1 VKIRDRELAELL
13 GLKPGTV
20 LHQWETGKLPS
31 YKLAVRSASTALR
44 AAGIVWATRAQ
55 ELVIFC
61 ASRDVAGSLLRGAC
75 RNEPNDSGES
85 KDDDDDRADET
96 GSWQEGGEE
105 DGQGDRA
112 DDDEG
117 DCAHAASWFPEP
129 VGRKR
134 PAELI
139 QERARGVCGGPLPSS
154 SEPRPPT
161 G

>member
-1 VKIRDRELAELL
+1 MVL
-13 GLKPGTV
+13 G
-20 LHQWETGKLPS
+20 
-31 YKLAVRSASTALR
+31 ASHDIT
-44 AAGIVWATRAQ
+44 
-55 ELVIFC
+55 
-61 ASRDVAGSLLRGAC
+61 GSLLGGA
-75 RNEPNDSGES
+75 RREKPNDGGQTN
-85 KDDDDDRADET
+85 KDDDDRADEA
-96 GSWQEGGEE
+96 GSWQEGREE
-105 DGQGDRA
+105 DGQADRA